1 MATHSGKNS
10 ERYMANTHSPE
21 SHVGIDSQVAPNER
35 RIVFH
40 GEGHVVCEAFT
51 PPACGP
57 AQIQVR
63 SESTLMSTGTELIA
77 LNRVFETGSDWDR
90 WVRYPFYPG
99 YACVGRIAA
108 RGSEV
113 HGLRVGQRVCGRL
126 PHASLNTVDAAALT
140 AVPEEIDAES
150 ACWFALAKIASM
162 GLRAAAP
169 SLSESVLVI
178 GCGPIGQMLIR
189 WLHATGITRIF
200 ALDPVEARLR
210 LARDGG
216 ATDLLPV
223 KIEDGVAVLRQR
235 GALPQVVID
244 CTGHHAVFAHAL
256 ACAADRGRVI
266 LLGDDGNPSKQHL
279 TGDLLFRGLTIRGA
293 HDSHETSEWNAAL
306 IHDIFFRLHGSGRFQ
321 LAGLGTHRF
330 APEQCAT
337 AYTFARE
344 HRGDTMGIFFDW
356 AHIA

>member
-1 MATHSGKNS
+1 MS
-10 ERYMANTHSPE
+10 R
-21 SHVGIDSQVAPNER
+21 VGINSQLASSER

-40 GEGHVVCEAFT
+40 GEAQAVCEAFT
-51 PPACGP
+51 PPACGA
-57 AQIQVR
+57 AQVQVR

-77 LNRVFETGSDWDR
+77 LHRVFETGSQWDR

-108 RGSEV
+108 LGSEV
-113 HGLRVGQRVCGRL
+113 AGLRLGQRVCGRL
-126 PHASLNTVDAAALT
+126 PHASLHTVDAAALT
-140 AVPEEIDAES
+140 AVPDGIDAQD

-178 GCGPIGQMLIR
+178 GCGPIGQMVIR
-189 WLHATGITRIF
+189 WLYASGITRII

-216 ATDLLPV
+216 ATDLVPV
-223 KIEDGVAVLRQR
+223 KVEDGLAALRQR

-266 LLGDDGNPSKQHL
+266 MLGDNGNPSKQHL
-279 TGDLLFRGLTIRGA
+279 TGDLIFRGLTIRGA
-293 HDSHETSEWNAAL
+293 HDSDETSDWNAAL
-306 IHDIFFRLHGSGRFQ
+306 IHDIFFRLHRSGRFP
-321 LAGLGTHRF
+321 LAGLGTNRF
-330 APEQCAT
+330 APEQCAA
-337 AYTFARE
+337 AYAFARE
-344 HRGDTMGIFFDW
+344 HRSDTMGIFFDW
-356 AHIA
+356 NHMP